1 MQRKWFFSLLLI
13 VIAVA
18 LLGVGSAFALVGYT
32 LDWWTVDG
40 GGTISSTGGSYNLG
54 GTIGQPDA
62 GTSGGGTYTLIG
74 GFWGGGADL
83 ISPTVVS
90 SLLAN
95 PNPTNLASVDFTVT
109 FSETVSGVDATDF
122 TLNITGVTGT
132 SITGVSGSGATYT
145 VTVNTGSGNGTIR
158 LDVVDD
164 DTILDT
170 AGNPLSG
177 GYTGGETYTITKE
190 FTLTIVSAHGTVAKN
205 PDQATYHEGDVVQLT
220 AAPNAGWS
228 FANWT
233 GGLTGSAN
241 PGSVTIHGNTSVTAN
256 YTPTPTHTFTPTKT
270 PTPTWTRTSTPTRT
284 PTPTSTRS
292 TTPTKTPT
300 YTLTR
305 TSTPSNTPTST
316 VTMTTTPTNTYRIY
330 LPLVKR

>member
-1 MQRKWFFSLLLI
+1 MQRKLFLSLLPL
-13 VIAVA
+13 VIAGA
-18 LLGVGSAFALVGYT
+18 LLGVVSASALVEGYT

-40 GGTISSTGGSYNLG
+40 GGTIYSTGGSYSLG

-62 GTSGGGTYTLIG
+62 GTSTGGTYTLIG

-95 PNPTNLASVDFTVT
+95 PNPTNLTSVDFIVT
-109 FSETVSGVDATDF
+109 FSETVSGVDATNF

-132 SITGVSGSGATYT
+132 SIIGVSGSGATYT

-190 FTLTIVSAHGTVAKN
+190 FTLTIVSANGTVAKN
-205 PDQATYHEGDVVQLT
+205 PNQATYHEGDVVQLT

-233 GGLTGSAN
+233 GDLTSNLN
-241 PGSVTIHGNTSVTAN
+241 PASVTIHGNTSVTAN
-256 YTPTPTHTFTPTKT
+256 FT
-270 PTPTWTRTSTPTRT
+270 
-284 PTPTSTRS
+284 
-292 TTPTKTPT
+292 
-300 YTLTR
+300 
-305 TSTPSNTPTST
+305 
-316 VTMTTTPTNTYRIY
+316 VNTYHIY
-330 LPLVKR
+330 LPLVIR